1 MIFNPRYHINF
12 LGIKIGT
19 FEADLKRREKRG
31 RAPSYAD
38 LIATKYYNIKNIEIP
53 KIPEEY
59 YQDHILKYY
68 KTIDDKK
75 LLFIKIKNILKY
87 RYNIELSLFEI
98 AKYLNEN
105 PNNYM

>member
-1 MIFNPRYHINF
+1 M
-12 LGIKIGT
+12 
-19 FEADLKRREKRG
+19 
-31 RAPSYAD
+31 
-38 LIATKYYNIKNIEIP
+38 
-53 KIPEEY
+53 
-59 YQDHILKYY
+59 
-68 KTIDDKK
+68 DDKK